1 MALLTDGYL
10 SQEEVDLLPGV
21 PSKERLAIGPVV
33 VVECAQEIPCNPC
46 VDACNKG
53 ALHIE
58 GSITN
63 LPVLDEDKCSGC
75 GLCISICPGQAI
87 FVIDATFS
95 ENECS
100 IQMPYE
106 YLPLPKIGEFVD
118 GLNRAGQAVCLGEVR
133 RVLNPKKFDHT
144 PVITLIVPKEFV
156 MVVRSLKPRNK

>member
-10 SQEEVDLLPGV
+10 SQEELEILPGM
-21 PSKERLAIGPVV
+21 PSKERLAEGPVV

-46 VDACNKG
+46 VDACKKD

-63 LPVLDEDKCSGC
+63 LPELEEDKCSGC

-87 FVIDATFS
+87 FVVDATYS
-95 ENECS
+95 DREAS

-106 YLPLPKIGEFVD
+106 YVPSPKPGDTVD
-118 GLNRAGQAVCLGEVR
+118 GLDRSGQPVCQGKVV
-133 RVLNPKKFDHT
+133 RVLNPKKYDHT
-144 PVITLIVPKEFV
+144 QVITLIVPKEFV
-156 MVVRSLKPRNK
+156 MIVRSLMPRN